1 MHSDY
6 EKPEREKLSWSEIDK
21 RKEKGGQRKSRSGY
35 GDGPYQ
41 SKAEKARVETKYKQK
56 LEEMF
61 SGVKK
66 LPKEQKDQLSKLR
79 DLTDRDAFGEGAD
92 RYLAEHGYPEAWEDL
107 TDFLRHRSPAILSE
121 VVDRL
126 EKILAYQSDTRKGM
140 FKKDLELI
148 EMTTRDK
155 DLRKKVVGI
164 LQKLP

>member
-21 RKEKGGQRKSRSGY
+21 RKEKGGQRRSRSEER
-35 GDGPYQ
+35 DRPYQ
-41 SKAEKARVETKYKQK
+41 SKATKARVETKYKQK

-66 LPKEQKDQLSKLR
+66 LSKEQRDQLTAMR
-79 DLTDRDAFGEGAD
+79 DIADRDAFGEKAD
-92 RYLAEHGYPEAWEDL
+92 AYLATHGYPEAWEDL
-107 TDFLRHRSPAILSE
+107 TDFLRHRSPSVLAE

-126 EKILAYQSDTRKGM
+126 EKILPEQSETRKMM

-155 DLRKKVVGI
+155 DLRKKVVGL
-164 LQKLP
+164 LQKI